1 MRTPS
6 FVLTALV
13 LGATALTAQTKTSA
27 FELRPFA
34 GATIPTGALRDVFKD
49 APILG
54 MGVAFQMQPNLHIVG
69 NFGWM
74 REHTKYAVSKNDGN
88 RYSYDAGVELSA
100 ERAMTENWMFRPY
113 VGLGA
118 GARTYTYQAETLL
131 KRTGAAG
138 YGTLGTEFRYGVTA
152 IRLEA
157 RGNAFNFKSPL
168 PDAQS
173 TTRYDI
179 AFSLGMA
186 YHF

>member
-1 MRTPS
+1 MRKTS

-13 LGATALTAQTKTSA
+13 CGATALTAQTRTSA

-34 GATIPTGALRDVFKD
+34 GATIPTGAQRDLFKD

-54 MGVAFQMQPNLHIVG
+54 MGVAFQIQPNLHIVG

-74 REHTKYAVSKNDGN
+74 REHTKYAVLKNDGN

-100 ERAMTENWMFRPY
+100 ERQMTSNWMFRPY

-131 KRTGAAG
+131 RRTCAAG
-138 YGTLGTEFRYGVTA
+138 YGALGTEFRYGVTA
-152 IRLEA
+152 LRLEA
-157 RGNAFNFKSPL
+157 RDNLFCYKSPL
-168 PDAQS
+168 PDGAS
-173 TTRYDI
+173 NTRNDL
-179 AFSLGMA
+179 AFSMGMA

>member
-1 MRTPS
+1 MRTPGV
-6 FVLTALV
+6 VLAALV
-13 LGATALTAQTKTSA
+13 LGTSGLMAQNKTAT

-34 GATIPTGALRDVFKD
+34 GATVPTGAQRDLFKD
-49 APILG
+49 APIFG
-54 MGVAFQMQPNLHIVG
+54 MGVAFQLQPNLHVVG

-74 REHTKYAVSKNDGN
+74 REHTRYAVLRNDGN

-100 ERAMTENWMFRPY
+100 ERPMSSSWMFRPY

-138 YGTLGTEFRYGVTA
+138 YAALGTEFRYGVTA

-157 RGNAFNFKSPL
+157 RGNAFDFKSPL
-168 PDAQS
+168 PDGQS
-173 TTRYDI
+173 DTRYDI